1 MECNIAL
8 NLSKEEALKVI
19 DKNILLLQKIT
30 EVYDIKKALK
40 EVHSEIKNILASREV
55 LDKLDSKMIYQDNP
69 YSKDRT
75 KENILQAKERVIKY
89 LDEIVL
95 NIKSDFDTNDMLT
108 ENSAIIIVKRIL
120 NNFYKHIEVM
130 YEEPVHG
137 NAGIRSDILKSIK
150 IVNEYDVQR
159 ILYSLIKP
167 VFPSARVEVSNDTG
181 FSTIRYDIFI
191 EKFSIVVEVKCSRES
206 MNVKRLTEEI
216 GSDIFHYKY
225 NNIFFFVY
233 DKEKIIKNTNAFSNT
248 YNTCFGNKKVTTIIV
263 QPVLL

>member
-1 MECNIAL
+1 MGESLEMECNVAL

-30 EVYDIKKALK
+30 EVDDIKKALK
-40 EVHSEIKNILASREV
+40 EVHSQIKNILASREV

-167 VFPSARVEVSNDTG
+167 VFVD
-181 FSTIRYDIFI
+181 
-191 EKFSIVVEVKCSRES
+191 
-206 MNVKRLTEEI
+206 L
-216 GSDIFHYKY
+216 
-225 NNIFFFVY
+225 
-233 DKEKIIKNTNAFSNT
+233 
-248 YNTCFGNKKVTTIIV
+248 
-263 QPVLL
+263 